1 MLSNSNNHNSALP
14 LAVAADRGEP
24 STVPRVITVNSPTDE
39 STCTRTSR
47 SQSQPSVADPTPKLD
62 GNNRSLA
69 SASSGT
75 TATSS
80 HVANLSLT
88 EASDG
93 ADTSTC
99 SRASSTSLS
108 VPPTEAAIGAIAK
121 GGVDAA
127 TLRKPNDV
135 SARPPR
141 PTSTEQQRHRR
152 QQMLSQS
159 IAFQHGEDATT
170 LCSSVAD
177 DSRND
182 QSSLGGSASAFSGG
196 SERDSMTNSVGFSYE
211 EDDDGPDDGTEDGYR
226 YDGCGLFGIDEQA
239 EDDFEKFY
247 DDLSIDSQGRDGLDR
262 ERSALHKEKMKQ
274 MASGLRKKVGGTRK
288 GRGNKTTVPAVV
300 QDVCSPT
307 AAKARL
313 EMAYENYLHT
323 YKFDTV
329 KTPTVSNKT
338 HNIPGAEARRIDRRT
353 KRSKRSGRVVVPD
366 DNDDVAVAT
375 STIPPFQI
383 NATMDSSST
392 GSSDGSSADV
402 NACPMCSS
410 KLLTQHRVF
419 LEPVPEVPSHANVA
433 TATTMTA
440 RATKPRGHDN
450 VSIQKCINTSSEGC
464 LQCAEK
470 CPDSVQPAVK
480 NFLLNIFASSST
492 ELKDSNVKD
501 IVTEGLMRPTNAEK
515 KTGGD
520 PNKIERAHLASD
532 NICYEERP
540 VPPYCTECRS
550 YIITEAIE
558 SEMREEMLANLSE
571 WMMEAND
578 EEDTEEDEDNGFDI
592 ASLKLQEGGNFVV
605 DRPLRGNILVFLDD
619 NEKDGQVARSMQ
631 EMDEQSVTTRQQEN
645 LSSPPAPMLPSY
657 PGLHLVSSGEVQARG
672 REVLPQPP
680 ALSSSSVCKDRGD
693 CLAKTVEDNVSPMF
707 ASPFGPP
714 DASVPISDTLNQ
726 AARPKKENNITEI
739 IGGHA
744 VAEAL
749 SIDHT
754 PSIRTEKEEEE
765 MIASYP
771 TKRDIATKII
781 GTKLLNGYTLTHKQC
796 SICDMPMM
804 KREGTR
810 LCVVC
815 PTIKRRAK
823 RRANEK
829 RGEQKEIG
837 PIVETVLNPVEAADT
852 SNVVENANSQ
862 ENGTD
867 IPRGNEVGSDRH
879 VVHDAYNE
887 SLVRNIPTNGE
898 VSKLISG
905 DTLLELIEALVP
917 TYFDGLDEATNRLLN
932 GWHLSSEREGCSK
945 CGHPMVC
952 EDNDIKPRGICIS
965 KSCAVVAANHSDS
978 EINSQAPG
986 TQQLNNM
993 SYDSDDDDLFD
1004 LDDPALVALQKLAC
1018 DKKDAAKEGDCKAS
1032 VKQGGTKDKDSPDKM
1047 MQGDQSFG
1055 EAYNATSQKDQRH
1068 QSFEYFTF
1076 NRQGLDDV
1084 RMEEG
1089 FEPTSR
1095 EGLGAEIRCDSLT
1108 SCSSLSFAG
1117 KKSHCSKKTCTTGIV
1132 TSRSE
1137 SSDDT
1142 DDTMSALVEK
1152 MSKAKQRILR
1162 RLESRSASLNNDKG
1176 RTKRMTGR
1184 DDVEYDV
1191 ADLIDRLTV
1200 AAKEV
1205 EELDNCIAKAQEDS
1219 ALDF

>member
-1 MLSNSNNHNSALP
+1 MNKDRLAEGMLSNSNNHNSALP
-14 LAVAADRGEP
+14 VAVAADRGEP
-24 STVPRVITVNSPTDE
+24 STVPRVITVNSPTNE
-39 STCTRTSR
+39 NTCR
-47 SQSQPSVADPTPKLD
+47 SQSQPSAATPTPKLRGTD
-62 GNNRSLA
+62 RSLA

-75 TATSS
+75 TVTSS
-80 HVANLSLT
+80 HVANLSLA

-93 ADTSTC
+93 ADTS
-99 SRASSTSLS
+99 SRASSTS
-108 VPPTEAAIGAIAK
+108 GAIAK
-121 GGVDAA
+121 GGVDTA
-127 TLRKPNDV
+127 TLRKLGDV
-135 SARPPR
+135 STRPPR
-141 PTSTEQQRHRR
+141 PTSTEQQRHQR

-182 QSSLGGSASAFSGG
+182 QSSLGGTASASASSGG
-196 SERDSMTNSVGFSYE
+196 SERDSMTNSEGFSYE
-211 EDDDGPDDGTEDGYR
+211 EDEDGPDDGTEDGYR

-274 MASGLRKKVGGTRK
+274 MASGLRKKVGGRRK
-288 GRGNKTTVPAVV
+288 GRGNKTTVTAVV

-353 KRSKRSGRVVVPD
+353 KRSKRSGTSRVVVPD

-375 STIPPFQI
+375 STIPPFQS
-383 NATMDSSST
+383 NDTMDSSST
-392 GSSDGSSADV
+392 GSSGGSSADV

-410 KLLTQHRVF
+410 KLLNQHRRVF
-419 LEPVPEVPSHANVA
+419 LDPVPEVPSHANVA

-450 VSIQKCINTSSEGC
+450 VLIQKCIDTSSEGC
-464 LQCAEK
+464 FQCAEK
-470 CPDSVQPAVK
+470 CPDSVQPSVK

-492 ELKDSNVKD
+492 ELKDSNVND
-501 IVTEGLMRPTNAEK
+501 IATEGLARPTNAEK
-515 KTGGD
+515 KTGGN
-520 PNKIERAHLASD
+520 PNEMKRAHLTSD
-532 NICYEERP
+532 NIGYEERP

-571 WMMEAND
+571 WMIETND
-578 EEDTEEDEDNGFDI
+578 EEDAEEDEDNEFHI
-592 ASLKLQEGGNFVV
+592 ASLKLQEGGNVV
-605 DRPLRGNILVFLDD
+605 VGRPLRGNIVVFLDD

-680 ALSSSSVCKDRGD
+680 ALSSSSVCKKRGD
-693 CLAKTVEDNVSPMF
+693 SLAKTVEDSISPMF

-714 DASVPISDTLNQ
+714 DVSVPISDTLNQ
-726 AARPKKENNITEI
+726 AAQPKKENDITES
-739 IGGHA
+739 IGGHT

-804 KREGTR
+804 KREGTC

-829 RGEQKEIG
+829 RREQKEVG
-837 PIVETVLNPVEAADT
+837 PIVNVKTVLNPVEVEGAD
-852 SNVVENANSQ
+852 NVVEIANSQ
-862 ENGTD
+862 ENDTD
-867 IPRGNEVGSDRH
+867 TCIPRGNEVGSDRH
-879 VVHDAYNE
+879 VVHDAHNE

-898 VSKLISG
+898 VSKLIGG
-905 DTLLELIEALVP
+905 DTLLELIEAPVP
-917 TYFDGLDEATNRLLN
+917 TYFDGLDETTDRLLN

-945 CGHPMVC
+945 CGHPMMS
-952 EDNDIKPRGICIS
+952 EDNDNKPRGCLLY
-965 KSCAVVAANHSDS
+965 
-978 EINSQAPG
+978 
-986 TQQLNNM
+986 T
-993 SYDSDDDDLFD
+993 
-1004 LDDPALVALQKLAC
+1004 
-1018 DKKDAAKEGDCKAS
+1018 
-1032 VKQGGTKDKDSPDKM
+1032 SP
-1047 MQGDQSFG
+1047 SP
-1055 EAYNATSQKDQRH
+1055 R
-1068 QSFEYFTF
+1068 
-1076 NRQGLDDV
+1076 DV
-1084 RMEEG
+1084 E
-1089 FEPTSR
+1089 
-1095 EGLGAEIRCDSLT
+1095 
-1108 SCSSLSFAG
+1108 
-1117 KKSHCSKKTCTTGIV
+1117 
-1132 TSRSE
+1132 
-1137 SSDDT
+1137 
-1142 DDTMSALVEK
+1142 
-1152 MSKAKQRILR
+1152 
-1162 RLESRSASLNNDKG
+1162 ESRMPSSA
-1176 RTKRMTGR
+1176 
-1184 DDVEYDV
+1184 
-1191 ADLIDRLTV
+1191 
-1200 AAKEV
+1200 
-1205 EELDNCIAKAQEDS
+1205 
-1219 ALDF
+1219 

>member
-1 MLSNSNNHNSALP
+1 
-14 LAVAADRGEP
+14 
-24 STVPRVITVNSPTDE
+24 
-39 STCTRTSR
+39 
-47 SQSQPSVADPTPKLD
+47 
-62 GNNRSLA
+62 
-69 SASSGT
+69 
-75 TATSS
+75 
-80 HVANLSLT
+80 
-88 EASDG
+88 
-93 ADTSTC
+93 
-99 SRASSTSLS
+99 
-108 VPPTEAAIGAIAK
+108 
-121 GGVDAA
+121 
-127 TLRKPNDV
+127 
-135 SARPPR
+135 
-141 PTSTEQQRHRR
+141 
-152 QQMLSQS
+152 
-159 IAFQHGEDATT
+159 
-170 LCSSVAD
+170 
-177 DSRND
+177 
-182 QSSLGGSASAFSGG
+182 
-196 SERDSMTNSVGFSYE
+196 
-211 EDDDGPDDGTEDGYR
+211 
-226 YDGCGLFGIDEQA
+226 
-239 EDDFEKFY
+239 
-247 DDLSIDSQGRDGLDR
+247 
-262 ERSALHKEKMKQ
+262 
-274 MASGLRKKVGGTRK
+274 
-288 GRGNKTTVPAVV
+288 
-300 QDVCSPT
+300 
-307 AAKARL
+307 
-313 EMAYENYLHT
+313 
-323 YKFDTV
+323 
-329 KTPTVSNKT
+329 
-338 HNIPGAEARRIDRRT
+338 
-353 KRSKRSGRVVVPD
+353 
-366 DNDDVAVAT
+366 
-375 STIPPFQI
+375 
-383 NATMDSSST
+383 
-392 GSSDGSSADV
+392 
-402 NACPMCSS
+402 
-410 KLLTQHRVF
+410 
-419 LEPVPEVPSHANVA
+419 
-433 TATTMTA
+433 
-440 RATKPRGHDN
+440 
-450 VSIQKCINTSSEGC
+450 
-464 LQCAEK
+464 
-470 CPDSVQPAVK
+470 
-480 NFLLNIFASSST
+480 
-492 ELKDSNVKD
+492 
-501 IVTEGLMRPTNAEK
+501 
-515 KTGGD
+515 
-520 PNKIERAHLASD
+520 
-532 NICYEERP
+532 
-540 VPPYCTECRS
+540 
-550 YIITEAIE
+550 
-558 SEMREEMLANLSE
+558 
-571 WMMEAND
+571 
-578 EEDTEEDEDNGFDI
+578 
-592 ASLKLQEGGNFVV
+592 
-605 DRPLRGNILVFLDD
+605 
-619 NEKDGQVARSMQ
+619 
-631 EMDEQSVTTRQQEN
+631 
-645 LSSPPAPMLPSY
+645 
-657 PGLHLVSSGEVQARG
+657 
-672 REVLPQPP
+672 
-680 ALSSSSVCKDRGD
+680 
-693 CLAKTVEDNVSPMF
+693 
-707 ASPFGPP
+707 
-714 DASVPISDTLNQ
+714 
-726 AARPKKENNITEI
+726 
-739 IGGHA
+739 
-744 VAEAL
+744 
-749 SIDHT
+749 
-754 PSIRTEKEEEE
+754 

-917 TYFDGLDEATNRLLN
+917 TYFDGLDETTDRLLN
-932 GWHLSSEREGCSK
+932 GWHLSSEREGCS
-945 CGHPMVC
+945 
-952 EDNDIKPRGICIS
+952 S

-1018 DKKDAAKEGDCKAS
+1018 DKKDAAKESDCKAS
-1032 VKQGGTKDKDSPDKM
+1032 VKQGGTKDKESPDKM

-1137 SSDDT
+1137 SSDGT